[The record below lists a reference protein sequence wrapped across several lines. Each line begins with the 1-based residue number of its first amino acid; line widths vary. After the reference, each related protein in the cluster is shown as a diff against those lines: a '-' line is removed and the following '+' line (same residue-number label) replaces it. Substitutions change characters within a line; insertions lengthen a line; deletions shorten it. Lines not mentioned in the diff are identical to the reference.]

1 MTVDRMTPR
10 NLLDTLI
17 RAGLIAV
24 LVITCYEVFH
34 PFLSLVLWSLILA
47 ITLYPLHNL
56 LNTRLGGRSGLASTL
71 LVLVAVSILFIPV
84 YLLGASLTE
93 SIQASMDTVKSGAL
107 HIPPPPDAVNSW
119 PLIGKPLHGI
129 WGQAASDLTSLL
141 QKIAPHMKGA
151 TLEVL
156 SKLAGIGVGFL
167 VFVAALVIAGIIM
180 AHGEN
185 GERSAK
191 RIAARVITP
200 ERSDSFVELCTA
212 TVRAV
217 AQGVIGIAFLQ
228 MLLVGIGFVVMGV
241 PGAGLLALG
250 VLLLGIMQLPLPLIT
265 FPVIGFVLF
274 TEGASVATIIFAI
287 YTLLAGLVDN
297 VLKPLLLGR
306 GVDVPMPVVLIGALG
321 GMVAGGIIGL
331 FIGPVVLAVG
341 YKLFWQWVDQ
351 PTRHTESSN
360 HSE

>member
-1 MTVDRMTPR
+1 MTPDKLFTR

-24 LVITCYEVFH
+24 LVISCYEVFQ

-47 ITLYPLHNL
+47 ITLYPLHGL
-56 LNTRLGGRSGLASTL
+56 FKARLGGRNGLASTL
-71 LVLVAVSILFIPV
+71 IVLIAVAILLIPV
-84 YLLGASLTE
+84 YLLGDSLND
-93 SIQASMDTVKSGAL
+93 SLQIGMATVKSGSL
-107 HIPPPPDAVNSW
+107 HIPPPPDSVISW
-119 PLIGKPLHGI
+119 PLIGQPLHGI
-129 WGQAASDLTSLL
+129 WAQAASDLTSLL
-141 QKIAPHMKGA
+141 QEVAPHMKDA
-151 TLEVL
+151 TLGLL
-156 SKLAGIGVGFL
+156 SKLAGVGVGFL
-167 VFVAALVIAGIIM
+167 VFVAALIIAGIIM
-180 AHGEN
+180 AHGAN
-185 GERSAK
+185 GHHSAK
-191 RIAARVITP
+191 RIAARVIPP
-200 ERSDSFVELCTA
+200 ERSDSFVDLCTA

-228 MLLVGIGFVVMGV
+228 MLLLGIGFVVMGV
-241 PGAGLLALG
+241 PGAGLLAMFI
-250 VLLLGIMQLPLPLIT
+250 LLLGIMQLPLPLIT

-274 TEGASVATIIFAI
+274 TEGASVATIIFTI

-351 PTRHTESSN
+351 PLQPTEQIVSSD
-360 HSE
+360 